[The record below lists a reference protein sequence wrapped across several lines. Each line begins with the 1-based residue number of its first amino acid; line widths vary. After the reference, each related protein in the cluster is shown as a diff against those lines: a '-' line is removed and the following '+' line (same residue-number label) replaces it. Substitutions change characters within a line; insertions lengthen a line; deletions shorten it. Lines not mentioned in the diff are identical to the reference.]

1 MIKNFKRHKELFWFM
16 GLVAIASYFSWV
28 FYNKQSLDNEA
39 NRLSHL
45 LNLQPGAVVAEIGA
59 GNGDL
64 TVRIAQH
71 IGPSGKI
78 YSTELNPQQL
88 KAIQNNVKKHNL
100 TNVQVIQGAV
110 DQTNLPP
117 ECCDAIFMRGV
128 YHHFTQPE
136 RMNKSLQQSL
146 QPQGLLAIADF
157 PPNWFLNFWKLEG
170 VPANRGGHGITKELL
185 IEEVTQAGFEVEQ
198 VVDDWKGNLYNVVF
212 CKTKLG
218 E

>member
-1 MIKNFKRHKELFWFM
+1 MFWVV

-28 FYNKQSLDNEA
+28 FYHKQSLDNEA
-39 NRLSHL
+39 NRLSNL

-71 IGPSGKI
+71 IGSSGKI

-88 KAIQNNVKKHNL
+88 NAIQNNVKKHNL

-110 DQTNLPP
+110 DRTNLPP

-136 RMNKSLQQSL
+136 HMNESLRRSL

-157 PPNWFLNFWKLEG
+157 PPNWFSNFWKLEG
-170 VPANRGGHGITKELL
+170 VSANRGGHGIEKELL
-185 IEEVTQAGFEVEQ
+185 IEEVTQAGFEVVQ
-198 VVDDWKGNLYNVVF
+198 VVDDWEGNLYNVLF
-212 CKTKLG
+212 RKPNSSLK
-218 E
+218 